1 MQPRRDTAWVPLDAA
16 FSTPPQRAAHP
27 SQLAHF
33 CFGSFYKCMVGKEL
47 RKKRDLPTLL
57 PTADRAGAGTLHCRL
72 ATVRSHSPLP
82 RQSSWT
88 LAPPSHLLLWTPS
101 VLSPVSTSRP
111 TPCPSTWSHPS
122 RQNAPPCTMPSALPP
137 SPLHRLCAFPIDFTR
152 GDTLFG
158 ALSVLSQVQQTV
170 STHWLGDV

>member
-72 ATVRSHSPLP
+72 ATV
-82 RQSSWT
+82 
-88 LAPPSHLLLWTPS
+88 
-101 VLSPVSTSRP
+101 
-111 TPCPSTWSHPS
+111 
-122 RQNAPPCTMPSALPP
+122 
-137 SPLHRLCAFPIDFTR
+137 
-152 GDTLFG
+152 
-158 ALSVLSQVQQTV
+158 
-170 STHWLGDV
+170 